1 VTEDK
6 LPAESLWSRRS
17 GLLSLLVAVVVSLIG
32 IVLDRLLLKE
42 GLPRLDMLIFSNG
55 LTGLF
60 AGGLFWQMAREAKAS
75 RDLVSERMKTIAEL
89 NHHIRNA
96 LQVIKFLGG
105 QKRTGLDAVQLQL
118 INDSVDRIEWA
129 LREVLPRYPIGNMST
144 PVKVEQMDDEQMD
157 ALT

>member
-1 VTEDK
+1 M
-6 LPAESLWSRRS
+6 WSRRS
-17 GLLSLLVAVVVSLIG
+17 GLLALLVVVIVSLIG
-32 IVLDRLLLKE
+32 IILDSLLVKE
-42 GLPRLDMLIFSNG
+42 GLPRLDMMIFSNG

-75 RDLVSERMKTIAEL
+75 RDLVAERMKTIAEL
-89 NHHIRNA
+89 NHHIRNS

-129 LREVLPRYPIGNMST
+129 LREVLPRYPIGSIST
-144 PVKVEQMDDEQMD
+144 PVQDHQTDTIHPVSR
-157 ALT
+157 A

>member
-6 LPAESLWSRRS
+6 LPVESFWTRRS
-17 GLLSLLVAVVVSLIG
+17 SLLSLLVVVIVSLIG
-32 IVLDRLLLKE
+32 LVLDRLLIKE
-42 GLPRLDMLIFSNG
+42 GLPRLDMMIFSNS

-60 AGGLFWQMAREAKAS
+60 AGGLFWQMSREAKAH
-75 RDLVSERMKTIAEL
+75 RDLVAERMKTIAEL

-105 QKRTGLDAVQLQL
+105 KSRTGLDDVQLQL

-129 LREVLPRYPIGNMST
+129 LREVLPRYPIGNIST
-144 PVKVEQMDDEQMD
+144 PLQD
-157 ALT
+157 AHVDAGPVS

>member
-1 VTEDK
+1 M
-6 LPAESLWSRRS
+6 
-17 GLLSLLVAVVVSLIG
+17 VVSLIG
-32 IVLDRLLLKE
+32 IVLDWLLVKE

-75 RDLVSERMKTIAEL
+75 RDLVAERMKTIAEL

-96 LQVIKFLGG
+96 LQVIKFLGM
-105 QKRTGLDAVQLQL
+105 QTRSGLDAVQLQL

-129 LREVLPRYPIGNMST
+129 LREVLPRYPIGGIST
-144 PVKVEQMDDEQMD
+144 PIHGEEVD
-157 ALT
+157 AIRPVS

>member
-6 LPAESLWSRRS
+6 LPVESFWTRRS
-17 GLLSLLVAVVVSLIG
+17 GLLSLLVVVIVSLIG
-32 IVLDRLLLKE
+32 FVLDRLLIKE
-42 GLPRLDMLIFSNG
+42 GLPRLDMMIFSNS

-60 AGGLFWQMAREAKAS
+60 AGGLFWQMSREAKAH
-75 RDLVSERMKTIAEL
+75 RDLVAERMKTIAEL

-105 QKRTGLDAVQLQL
+105 KSRTGLDDVQLQL

-129 LREVLPRYPIGNMST
+129 LREVLPRYPIGNIST
-144 PVKVEQMDDEQMD
+144 PLQDEQVD
-157 ALT
+157 AIGPLS

>member
-1 VTEDK
+1 MTDDK
-6 LPAESLWSRRS
+6 LPVKSLWSRHS
-17 GLLSLLVAVVVSLIG
+17 GVVSLLVAVIVSLIG
-32 IVLDRLLLKE
+32 TVLDRLLLKE
-42 GLPRLDMLIFSNG
+42 GIPRLDMLLFSNG

-60 AGGLFWQMAREAKAS
+60 AGGLFWQMAREARAS
-75 RDLVSERMKTIAEL
+75 RDLVAERMKTIAEL

-129 LREVLPRYPIGNMST
+129 LREVLPRYPIGNIST
-144 PVKVEQMDDEQMD
+144 PVQEDEMDTIEPVS
-157 ALT
+157 

>member
-1 VTEDK
+1 MTDDK

-60 AGGLFWQMAREAKAS
+60 AGGLFWQMAREAKAH
-75 RDLVSERMKTIAEL
+75 RDLVAERMKTIAEL
-89 NHHIRNA
+89 NHHIRNS

-105 QKRTGLDAVQLQL
+105 QQRTGLDSVQLQL
-118 INDSVDRIEWA
+118 INESVDRIEWA
-129 LREVLPRYPIGNMST
+129 LREVLPRYPIGAIST
-144 PVKVEQMDDEQMD
+144 PTQDEQVD
-157 ALT
+157 AMGPVS

>member
-1 VTEDK
+1 VSDDK
-6 LPAESLWSRRS
+6 LPVESLWSRHS
-17 GLLSLLVAVVVSLIG
+17 GLVSLLVAVIVSLIG

-42 GLPRLDMLIFSNG
+42 GITRLDMLIFSNG

-60 AGGLFWQMAREAKAS
+60 AGILFWQMAREAKAS
-75 RDLVSERMKTIAEL
+75 RDLIAERMKTIAEL

-129 LREVLPRYPIGNMST
+129 LQEVLPRYPIGKIST
-144 PVKVEQMDDEQMD
+144 PVQDEQMD
-157 ALT
+157 TIEPVS

>member
-6 LPAESLWSRRS
+6 LPVESFWTRRS
-17 GLLSLLVAVVVSLIG
+17 GLLSLLVVVIVSLIG
-32 IVLDRLLLKE
+32 FILDRLLIKE
-42 GLPRLDMLIFSNG
+42 GLPRLDMMIFSNS

-60 AGGLFWQMAREAKAS
+60 AGGLFWQMSREAKAH
-75 RDLVSERMKTIAEL
+75 RDLVAERMKTIAEL

-105 QKRTGLDAVQLQL
+105 KSRTGLDDVQLQL

-129 LREVLPRYPIGNMST
+129 LREVLPRYPIGNIST
-144 PVKVEQMDDEQMD
+144 PLQDEQVD
-157 ALT
+157 AIGPVS

>member
-6 LPAESLWSRRS
+6 LPVESFWTRRS
-17 GLLSLLVAVVVSLIG
+17 GLLSLLVVVVVSLIG
-32 IVLDRLLLKE
+32 LILDRLLIKE
-42 GLPRLDMLIFSNG
+42 GLPRLDMMIFSNS

-60 AGGLFWQMAREAKAS
+60 AGGLFWQMSREAKAH
-75 RDLVSERMKTIAEL
+75 RDLVAERMKTIAEL

-105 QKRTGLDAVQLQL
+105 KSRTGLDDMQLQL

-129 LREVLPRYPIGNMST
+129 LREVLPRYPIGNIST
-144 PVKVEQMDDEQMD
+144 PLQGEHAD
-157 ALT
+157 AIGPIS

>member
-17 GLLSLLVAVVVSLIG
+17 GLLALLVVVVVSLIG

-42 GLPRLDMLIFSNG
+42 GLPRLEMLIFSNG

-60 AGGLFWQMAREAKAS
+60 AGGMFFQMAREAKAS
-75 RDLVSERMKTIAEL
+75 RELVAERMKTIAEL

-118 INDSVDRIEWA
+118 INDSADRIEWA
-129 LREVLPRYPIGNMST
+129 LRELLPRYPLGAVNT
-144 PVKVEQMDDEQMD
+144 PVQHEQVKVIRPVS
-157 ALT
+157 

>member
-1 VTEDK
+1 MKEK
-6 LPAESLWSRRS
+6 LPVESLWSRRS
-17 GLLSLLVAVVVSLIG
+17 GLFSLLVAVIVSLIG
-32 IVLDRLLLKE
+32 VVLDRLLLKE

-60 AGGLFWQMAREAKAS
+60 AGGLFFQMTREAKAS
-75 RDLVSERMKTIAEL
+75 RDMVAERMKTIAEL

-105 QKRTGLDAVQLQL
+105 QKSSGLDQAQLQL

-129 LREVLPRYPIGNMST
+129 LREVLPRYPVGATST
-144 PVKVEQMDDEQMD
+144 IDDSPVD
-157 ALT
+157 AMRPVS

>member
-1 VTEDK
+1 MTEDK
-6 LPAESLWSRRS
+6 LPVKSLWSRRS

-32 IVLDRLLLKE
+32 IILDRLLIKE

-60 AGGLFWQMAREAKAS
+60 AGGLFWQMAREAKAH
-75 RDLVSERMKTIAEL
+75 RDLVAERMKTIAEL

-105 QKRTGLDAVQLQL
+105 QSRTGLDDVQLQL
-118 INDSVDRIEWA
+118 INNSVDRIEWA
-129 LREVLPRYPIGNMST
+129 LREVLPRYPIGNIST
-144 PVKVEQMDDEQMD
+144 PLQDKQIDVVGPVS
-157 ALT
+157 

>member
-1 VTEDK
+1 MTEDK

-17 GLLSLLVAVVVSLIG
+17 GLLSLLVVVIVSLIG

-42 GLPRLDMLIFSNG
+42 GMARLDMLIFSNG

-60 AGGLFWQMAREAKAS
+60 AGGLFFQMAREEKAS
-75 RDLVSERMKTIAEL
+75 RELVAERMKTIAEL

-118 INDSVDRIEWA
+118 INDSADRIEWA
-129 LREVLPRYPIGNMST
+129 LREVLPRYPIGATST
-144 PVKVEQMDDEQMD
+144 PVQHEQIKVIRPVS
-157 ALT
+157 

>member
-6 LPAESLWSRRS
+6 LPVESFWTRRS
-17 GLLSLLVAVVVSLIG
+17 GLLSVLVVLIVSLIG
-32 IVLDRLLLKE
+32 LILDRLLIKE
-42 GLPRLDMLIFSNG
+42 GLPRLDMMIFSNS

-60 AGGLFWQMAREAKAS
+60 AGGLFWQMSREAKAH
-75 RDLVSERMKTIAEL
+75 RDLVAERMKTIAEL

-105 QKRTGLDAVQLQL
+105 KSRTGLDDVQLQL

-129 LREVLPRYPIGNMST
+129 LRELLPRYPIGSIST
-144 PVKVEQMDDEQMD
+144 PQDERVN
-157 ALT
+157 AVGPAS

>member
-1 VTEDK
+1 MTEDK
-6 LPAESLWSRRS
+6 LPIESLWSRRS
-17 GLLSLLVAVVVSLIG
+17 GLLSLLVAVVVSLLG
-32 IVLDRLLLKE
+32 VVLDRLLLQE

-75 RDLVSERMKTIAEL
+75 RDLVAERMKTIAEL

-118 INDSVDRIEWA
+118 INDSADRIEWA